1 MTAALQ
7 RAAPAHFVAD
17 LDQWN
22 AFFAACG
29 AITRNEDGWQ
39 GIDTTKAPADAVAT
53 YGRLL
58 SVGYANGW
66 L

>member
-17 LDQWN
+17 LDKMH
-22 AFFAACG
+22 AYFAACG
-29 AITRNEDGWQ
+29 AITRDSDGWQ
-39 GIDTTKAPADAVAT
+39 GIDTSKAPADAVES

-58 SVGYANGW
+58 STGYAKGW

>member
-1 MTAALQ
+1 MLQ

-17 LDQWN
+17 LDKMHE
-22 AFFAACG
+22 FFAACG
-29 AITRNEDGWQ
+29 AVTRNSDGFQ
-39 GIDTTKAPADAVAT
+39 GIDTTKAPADAVES

-58 SVGYANGW
+58 QLGYSRGW

>member
-1 MTAALQ
+1 MQ

-17 LDQWN
+17 LDKMN

-29 AITRNEDGWQ
+29 AITRDSDGWQ
-39 GIDTTKAPADAVAT
+39 GIDVSKAPADAVEA

-58 SVGYANGW
+58 QRGYSNGW
-66 L
+66 I

>member
-1 MTAALQ
+1 MLQ

-17 LDQWN
+17 IRRYNEL
-22 AFFAACG
+22 FAACG
-29 AITRNEDGWQ
+29 AISRNSEGWQ
-39 GIDTTKAPADAVAT
+39 GIDTTKAPADAVAA

-58 SVGYANGW
+58 SVGYAKGW

>member
-1 MTAALQ
+1 MLQ

-17 LDQWN
+17 IN
-22 AFFAACG
+22 KFNEFFAACG
-29 AITRNEDGWQ
+29 AITRDSDGWQ
-39 GIDTTKAPADAVAT
+39 GIDTTKAPADAVDQ

-58 SVGYANGW
+58 SVGYAKGW

>member
-1 MTAALQ
+1 MLQ

-17 LDQWN
+17 LRRYHEM
-22 AFFAACG
+22 FAACG
-29 AITRNEDGWQ
+29 AITRDSDGWQ
-39 GIDTTKAPADAVAT
+39 GIDTTKAPSDAVDA

-58 SVGYANGW
+58 RVGYSKGW